1 MLKKIFSSQ
10 LRINMASGTITTVIN
25 SVTLVVAFPIYL
37 HFLGYD
43 RYGLWL
49 VLTTVLSF
57 AQLGNLGIS
66 KAVMK
71 LVAEEYGRGDVE
83 GIQRC
88 VTTALSLLFLSGMII
103 FGIIL
108 VFKYQIIAAFRL
120 TGEDAE
126 MISLLLP
133 YIGCLSVYVFM
144 VQVLNAVPSGLG
156 RIDLANYI
164 QSFGRIVAVTI
175 ASILLYSGRGI
186 ESLLIGNAVSYVF
199 IHIASFIC
207 INRIVHIRILRLKN
221 LDIQRG
227 KIILRF
233 GGAVIGGSLMNMM
246 LSPFNKLMLSR
257 YAGVSSIPIYEIA
270 FRGSMEVRSLVEAG
284 FRALMPEIS
293 RIGANMTSEAKDRIM
308 AINKQSFKLI
318 LFAGASLFAL
328 VFVFAGVLLQLWL
341 GDEFVE
347 ILPYTLRILLIASFA
362 SLIGVPAYYTHM
374 GQGRV
379 HHCFISHIILS
390 LINVVVV
397 IAYAIISPEMI
408 ESRIYYAIL
417 LGQCG
422 STAYLVW
429 QLYLVL
435 YTPNDFNEKRIINM
449 PTAEKI

>member
-1 MLKKIFSSQ
+1 
-10 LRINMASGTITTVIN
+10 MASGTITTVIN
-25 SVTLVVAFPIYL
+25 AVTLVVAFPIYL

-88 VTTALSLLFLSGMII
+88 VTTALSLLFLSGMIVL
-103 FGIIL
+103 GIIM
-108 VFKYQIIAAFRL
+108 VFKNQIIAAFRL
-120 TGEDAE
+120 TGENAE

-133 YIGCLSVYVFM
+133 YIGCLSIYVFM
-144 VQVLNAVPSGLG
+144 VQALNAVPSGLG

-164 QSFGRIVAVTI
+164 QSLGRIVAVTI
-175 ASILLYSGRGI
+175 ASILLYTGRGI
-186 ESLLIGNAVSYVF
+186 ESLLIGNAISYVF
-199 IHIASFIC
+199 IHIASLIC
-207 INRIVHIRILRLKN
+207 IYRIVHIRILQLKN

-227 KIILRF
+227 KNILRF

-293 RIGANMTSEAKDRIM
+293 RIGAKMTSEAKERIV

-318 LFAGASLFAL
+318 LFAGAFLFAL
-328 VFVFAGVLLQLWL
+328 VFIFAGVLLRVWL
-341 GDEFVE
+341 GDKFVE
-347 ILPYTLRILLIASFA
+347 ILPYTLRILLVASFA

-379 HHCFISHIILS
+379 YHCFISHIILS

-397 IAYAIISPEMI
+397 IAYAVISPEMI

-435 YTPNDFNEKRIINM
+435 YTPNDYNEKRIMNV
-449 PTAEKI
+449 PTVEKI